1 MQIFSVTLGNKEFSV
16 VGVADV
22 VNKTANF
29 QGMINGIPFVQD
41 EDYQL
46 VRQIIFD
53 AFELNQ
59 PEKNA
64 KAN

>member
-53 AFELNQ
+53 AVELNQ